1 MKITTKRATE
11 WTTDLSLRL
20 SLAAV
25 HASLDDLKNQFDSG
39 APVFW
44 VQVNDLTV
52 GAYMLRFDQLT
63 SGQIEGVVVAGQGM
77 HADIQLFDLVM
88 PTIEQQCRE
97 RGCKTLRV
105 HTSRPGVAKKLQR
118 HGFELA
124 EVVTTKKL

>member
-1 MKITTKRATE
+1 MNITTKRATE
-11 WTTDLSLRL
+11 WTADLSMRL

-25 HASLDDLKNQFDSG
+25 HASIDDLKIQFDSG
-39 APVFW
+39 APTFW

-77 HADIQLFDLVM
+77 HAEYQLFDLVM

-118 HGFELA
+118 HGLDRKS
-124 EVVTTKKL
+124 VV